1 MRNPH
6 FSGQKGGSS
15 HKSRKQLGQAVESTH
30 AENNLELGLDDFC
43 ITVDILKATE
53 LCLQMQGTSDL

>member
-1 MRNPH
+1 M
-6 FSGQKGGSS
+6 
-15 HKSRKQLGQAVESTH
+15 RKQLGQAVESTH

-53 LCLQMQGTSDL
+53 LCLQMQGTSGYKYDLNKSAFKERH